1 MFNDLVEQLRHII
14 EAKQLI
20 EKFCKSIIVYVCV
33 PNKLIYS
40 VMVQYEFE
48 VIESALRFELLLHIF
63 VCFIFMNAHY
73 MHSCSHA

>member
-20 EKFCKSIIVYVCV
+20 EKFCKSI
-33 PNKLIYS
+33 
-40 VMVQYEFE
+40 MVQYEFE